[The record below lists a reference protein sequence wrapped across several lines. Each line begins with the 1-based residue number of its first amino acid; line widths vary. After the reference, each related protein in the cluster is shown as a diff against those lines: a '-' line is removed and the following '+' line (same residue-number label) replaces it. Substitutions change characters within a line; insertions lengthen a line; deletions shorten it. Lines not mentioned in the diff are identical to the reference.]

1 MMRTDK
7 IRRGL
12 AQGGLGVIALLAASI
27 TGCAAASVL
36 LGAVGLFAGLGGL
49 GLGLMIGM
57 ATLPFWVGG
66 LFLVGGPVW
75 AVLHWARRRD
85 RLTAVVVGGGVAAVA
100 TPFTLWAFATGLSFT
115 VDPNAV
121 GIVLLSALPAAV
133 GGAAAGFTAWR
144 LAYDDGQV
152 R

>member
-1 MMRTDK
+1 MRTDT

-12 AQGGLGVIALLAASI
+12 ARAGLGIIALLAASI
-27 TGCAAASVL
+27 TGCAAASVA
-36 LGAVGLFAGLGGL
+36 LGVVGLFAGLGGL

-75 AVLHWARRRD
+75 AVLHRARRRD
-85 RLTAVVVGGGVAAVA
+85 RLTAIVVGGGVAAVA
-100 TPFTLWAFATGLSFT
+100 TPFTLWAFATDMSFT
-115 VDPNAV
+115 VDPNAAGV
-121 GIVLLSALPAAV
+121 VLLSGLPAAV

-144 LAYDDGQV
+144 LGYDEGQA